1 MPRLPGA
8 LLRPNR
14 ARITLPEDWPK
25 GKVATTLTRILE
37 TTRAALPALRART
50 SELERAAGRAPAPP
64 SFGAALLREQVALVA
79 EVKRRSP
86 SAGMIRED
94 LDPADRA
101 ERYARHGAA
110 AVSVL
115 TDGPFF
121 GGSIADLE
129 AVVARVRVAVLRKD
143 FILEEAQILEARA
156 AGAAAVLLIVRALS
170 EARLGALLGFATGAG
185 LDALVEVHT
194 APELESALAAGA
206 RIVGV
211 NSRDLDTFR
220 IDVDAA
226 WSLLASVPSDRVAIA
241 ESGMAAVAD
250 VERAAAA
257 GADAVLVGTAL
268 SAAADPAA
276 QVAALTGVRR
286 RGR

>member
-1 MPRLPGA
+1 VL
-8 LLRPNR
+8 
-14 ARITLPEDWPK
+14 
-25 GKVATTLTRILE
+25 TTLTQILE
-37 TTRAALPALRART
+37 TTRAGLGALRART
-50 SELERAAGRAPAPP
+50 PALERAAGASPAPP
-64 SFGAALLREQVALVA
+64 AFRAAFTPDRVALVA

-86 SAGMIRED
+86 SAGAIRED

-101 ERYARHGAA
+101 ERYVRHGAA

-129 AVVARVRVAVLRKD
+129 AVVARVRVPVLRKD

-156 AGAAAVLLIVRALS
+156 AGAAAVLLIVRALPP
-170 EARLGALLGFATGAG
+170 ARLSALLRFAGGVG
-185 LDALVEVHT
+185 LAALVEVHT
-194 APELESALAAGA
+194 APELAVALAAGA
-206 RIVGV
+206 DIVGV

-220 IDVDAA
+220 IDVAAA
-226 WSLLASVPSDRVAIA
+226 WALLASVPADRVAIA
-241 ESGMAAVAD
+241 ESGMATMAD

-268 SAAADPAA
+268 SAADDPAA
-276 QVAALTGVRR
+276 QAAAFAGIRR
-286 RGR
+286 LGR